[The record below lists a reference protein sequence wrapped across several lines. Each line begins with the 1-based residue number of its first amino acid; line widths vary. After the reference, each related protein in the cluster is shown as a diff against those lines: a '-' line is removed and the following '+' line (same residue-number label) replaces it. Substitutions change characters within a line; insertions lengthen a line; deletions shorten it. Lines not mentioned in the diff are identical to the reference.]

1 MVNSKGEENV
11 QEKIWAALSSG
22 HETIIQVVTG
32 SKEEGSGNI
41 FTFGLT
47 K

>member
-1 MVNSKGEENV
+1 MGT
-11 QEKIWAALSSG
+11 
-22 HETIIQVVTG
+22 ETIIQGVIG

-47 K
+47 KRRQMLDGVLKVCQTS